1 MSNDLCRLVDIK
13 GADPSAAALLIECRG
28 SKPADLQA
36 RIFEVT
42 EALRQAALPLGRN
55 ASDPRSIEDFEF
67 KHDVADYSVFWD
79 VRKGLIPIVGAAREA
94 GALSRSCLLFKLWLQ
109 TWACRGDPD
118 SPFLGR
124 MHACWTPADCNHA
137 VRLESPYC

>member
-1 MSNDLCRLVDIK
+1 VSNDLCRLVDIK

-42 EALRQAALPLGRN
+42 EALRRAQLPLGRN
-55 ASDPRSIEDFEF
+55 ASEPRSLEDFEF
-67 KHDVADYSVFWD
+67 KHDAADYNVFWD

-94 GALSRSCLLFKLWLQ
+94 GSHSFRSYLSTCLPACLPALLRRFVMQCCALVQ
-109 TWACRGDPD
+109 VPV
-118 SPFLGR
+118 
-124 MHACWTPADCNHA
+124 M
-137 VRLESPYC
+137 